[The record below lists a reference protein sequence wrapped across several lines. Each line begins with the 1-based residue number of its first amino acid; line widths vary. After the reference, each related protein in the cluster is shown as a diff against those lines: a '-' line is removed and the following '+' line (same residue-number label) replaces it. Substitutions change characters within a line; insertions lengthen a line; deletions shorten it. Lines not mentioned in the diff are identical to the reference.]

1 MFIPVE
7 TLKLVALLILLVL
20 NAVFTI
26 LDFVKT
32 RGVSKTLNPVQDSE
46 SVDLQEVV
54 KAVIAELVEKTDNEK
69 KENK

>member
-7 TLKLVALLILLVL
+7 TLKIIVLVALLVL

-32 RGVSKTLNPVQDSE
+32 RFVSKTLNPVQDAE
-46 SVDLQEVV
+46 RVDLQEVV
-54 KAVIAELVEKTDNEK
+54 KAVIAELVEKTDEK

>member
-7 TLKLVALLILLVL
+7 TLKIIALVALLVL

-32 RGVSKTLNPVQDSE
+32 RFVSKTLNPVQDAE
-46 SVDLQEVV
+46 RVDLQEVV
-54 KAVIAELVEKTDNEK
+54 KAVIAELVEKTDEK

>member
-7 TLKLVALLILLVL
+7 TLKIIALVALLVL
-20 NAVFTI
+20 NVVFTI

-32 RGVSKTLNPVQDSE
+32 RFVSKTLNPVQDAE
-46 SVDLQEVV
+46 RVDLQEVV
-54 KAVIAELVEKTDNEK
+54 KAVIAELVEKTDEK

>member
-7 TLKLVALLILLVL
+7 TLKLIVLVILLVL

-32 RGVSKTLNPVQDSE
+32 RGVSKTLNPVQDTE
-46 SVDLQEVV
+46 TVDLQEVV
-54 KAVIAELVEKTDNEK
+54 KTVIAELFEKTDNEK

>member
-7 TLKLVALLILLVL
+7 TLKLIVLVILLVL

-32 RGVSKTLNPVQDSE
+32 RGVSKTLNPAQDSQ

-54 KAVIAELVEKTDNEK
+54 KAVIAELFEKTDNEK